1 MLKESSQV
9 LVIFKMDY
17 TIHDSGIT

>member
-9 LVIFKMDY
+9 LVIFKMAY
-17 TIHDSGIT
+17 TIHDSGMT